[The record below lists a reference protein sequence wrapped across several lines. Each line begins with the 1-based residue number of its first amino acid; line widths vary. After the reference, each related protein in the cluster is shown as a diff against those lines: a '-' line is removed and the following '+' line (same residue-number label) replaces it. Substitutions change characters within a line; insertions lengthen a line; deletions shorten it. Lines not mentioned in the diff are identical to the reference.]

1 MLATQVYNWWKR
13 THAQNDANWWVI
25 TAKDKKDP
33 SRCQVRQSFKI
44 QHQNQNIRT
53 ADALWNL
60 PIKSKWKET
69 IQKQTSV
76 APSFHC
82 NLIYLL
88 SLGCL
93 FGSYFIKLLP
103 SHLKIMPSLNW
114 ASLHCIF
121 MIPKRYL
128 SIQSSNCKLLAIRTE
143 SNNKNCKEFN

>member
-1 MLATQVYNWWKR
+1 MRSLILCWQPKFITDEKEHVLRMMLISGWTQQK
-13 THAQNDANWWVI
+13 T
-25 TAKDKKDP
+25 KKIHPD
-33 SRCQVRQSFKI
+33 VKT
-44 QHQNQNIRT
+44 QHQNQNIWT

-60 PIKSKWKET
+60 HVKNKWKET
-69 IQKQTSV
+69 IQQQASV

-82 NLIYLL
+82 ILIYLL

-121 MIPKRYL
+121 MIPKCYL

-143 SNNKNCKEFN
+143 SNNKNCK